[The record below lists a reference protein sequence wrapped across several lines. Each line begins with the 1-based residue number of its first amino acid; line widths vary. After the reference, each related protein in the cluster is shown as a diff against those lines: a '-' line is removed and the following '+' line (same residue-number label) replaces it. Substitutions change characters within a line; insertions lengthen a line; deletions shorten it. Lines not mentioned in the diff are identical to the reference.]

1 MKNTRIYILLSFL
14 LFGLLSSV
22 KAQEGRMDSFTVKVE
37 GLGCPFCA
45 YGLEKKFKELK
56 GIKKITIEME
66 TGILKFNYPED
77 RLLTLENVEAQV
89 KKAGYTPVSVT
100 INRSNGSV
108 EKTTAILEK
117 NITNG
122 QSTTFNLFVSGNC
135 DMCKARIELA
145 VKNIVGV
152 QNAEWNKDTK
162 VLTIKAHLNISQLVI
177 EEAISNAGHDT
188 QNKKAQDSAYVNLPG
203 CCQYTRKQ

>member
-1 MKNTRIYILLSFL
+1 
-14 LFGLLSSV
+14 
-22 KAQEGRMDSFTVKVE
+22 
-37 GLGCPFCA
+37 
-45 YGLEKKFKELK
+45 
-56 GIKKITIEME
+56 ME

-135 DMCKARIELA
+135 DMCKARIEQS

-162 VLTIKAHLNISQLVI
+162 VLTIKHI
-177 EEAISNAGHDT
+177 
-188 QNKKAQDSAYVNLPG
+188 
-203 CCQYTRKQ
+203 